1 MGLILKL
8 KKGEHLIVNG
18 ALIRFETAS
27 KIILKTKS
35 AVMHDRQIM
44 RPDEVTTPGA
54 HIYFAIQSAYM
65 AEDGES
71 TPYVEQA
78 QEYIA
83 DFREASGLS
92 TVHETLDHI
101 TRFLEN
107 ADYFQALQLTRQL
120 LEFEAALLGLA
131 DAGTST
137 DLEIEEEG
145 PEEAPA
151 ELEKVL

>member
-27 KIILKTKS
+27 KIVLKTKS

-44 RPDEVTTPGA
+44 RPDEVTTPGS

-65 AEDGES
+65 AEAEECG
-71 TPYVEQA
+71 TYVEQA
-78 QEYIA
+78 HERIA
-83 DFREASGLS
+83 DFRAASGLS

-101 TRFLEN
+101 TGFLEN

-120 LEFEAALLGLA
+120 LEFEAALLDMA
-131 DAGTST
+131 DTGTST
-137 DLEIEEEG
+137 DLEIEDEFQA
-145 PEEAPA
+145 EEAA
-151 ELEKVL
+151 ELEKVQ